1 MKKRKPNL
9 QELIVINKQ
18 LIKEDL
24 RELEKIENKIEARHT
39 KKTQI
44 S

>member
-9 QELIVINKQ
+9 QELIVINKEQ
-18 LIKEDL
+18 IKEDL
-24 RELEKIENKIEARHT
+24 KELEKIENKIEERHI
-39 KKTQI
+39 KRLQI